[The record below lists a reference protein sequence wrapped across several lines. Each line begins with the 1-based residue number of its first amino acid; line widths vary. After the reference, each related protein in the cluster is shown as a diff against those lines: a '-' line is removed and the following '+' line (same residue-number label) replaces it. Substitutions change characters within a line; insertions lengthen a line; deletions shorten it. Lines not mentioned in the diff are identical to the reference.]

1 MTILN
6 APFGAR
12 YFMTDLAKELGI
24 DLAIGLNA
32 PFSAQCLWP
41 EAHLFTP
48 RKKERLNAPFGAL
61 FFMTVISE
69 PDPTQ
74 PSPCLNAP
82 FGARC
87 FMTGCD

>member
-1 MTILN
+1 MLYGPKRTCS
-6 APFGAR
+6 P
-12 YFMTDLAKELGI
+12 
-24 DLAIGLNA
+24 
-32 PFSAQCLWP
+32 
-41 EAHLFTP
+41 P

-82 FGARC
+82 FGARR
-87 FMTGCD
+87 FLTDDQKLPQLQAPQVIMRLMALGAF